1 MDFSFNK
8 AVDCNNIGAK
18 HIDRDD
24 CKLSIKALT
33 LAFHSFKRSYNQKK
47 QLLPPTQNTA
57 DAGVSTFNIDQWMKK
72 MPYSES
78 DDVVMYQHPIQIPRH
93 LEPNMENFSLIST
106 AITFNLALANHLDGV
121 QRKNKEVLQTAAR
134 LYEYG
139 FSLERIRGK
148 FFISPF
154 FLVAI
159 LNNLGSLH
167 RTIES
172 IDSKHEQDR
181 SQKCFLQLLS
191 TLLYL
196 TQIKGANPSDLEV
209 FFGNTTCGLSRTSK
223 LCAGAA

>member
-24 CKLSIKALT
+24 CRLSIKALT

-47 QLLPPTQNTA
+47 QLLPPKQNPA
-57 DAGVSTFNIDQWMKK
+57 EAGISTFNIDQWMKK

-121 QRKNKEVLQTAAR
+121 QRKNKEVLQ
-134 LYEYG
+134 
-139 FSLERIRGK
+139 

-154 FLVAI
+154 FLVTI
-159 LNNLGSLH
+159 LNNLGALH

-172 IDSKHEQDR
+172 IDNKHDQDR

-196 TQIKGANPSDLEV
+196 TQIKGANPNDLEV
-209 FFGNTTCGLSRTSK
+209 FFGNTSCGLSRTSI